1 MKSRQI
7 CGLIAALTILTTATL
22 MPLLF
27 GLPISAHA
35 QNTTATAPLSESQS
49 TNSAQIKDYLTEA
62 SKSLDSGNT
71 TRALEQVDL
80 AGDQLET
87 LAGGTVSDDEG
98 KEGGEVEE
106 GSGEDMDE
114 PGDIDNNDD
123 EEDSP

>member
-7 CGLIAALTILTTATL
+7 CGLIAALTILTTATV
-22 MPLLF
+22 MSLLI

-49 TNSAQIKDYLTEA
+49 TNPAQIKDYFSEA
-62 SKSLDSGNT
+62 IKSLDSGNI

-87 LAGGTVSDDEG
+87 LADGTVSDDEG
-98 KEGGEVEE
+98 EEGGEVEE
-106 GSGEDMDE
+106 GSEDMDE

>member
-1 MKSRQI
+1 MKPRQI
-7 CGLIAALTILTTATL
+7 CGLITALTILTTAAI
-22 MPLLF
+22 MPLLI

-35 QNTTATAPLSESQS
+35 QNTTAPQSESQS
-49 TNSAQIKDYLTEA
+49 TNPAQIKNYLTDAIE
-62 SKSLDSGNT
+62 SLDSGNT

-98 KEGGEVEE
+98 EEGGEVEE

-114 PGDIDNNDD
+114 PGDIDDNND

>member
-7 CGLIAALTILTTATL
+7 CGLIAALTILTTATA
-22 MPLLF
+22 MPLLI

-49 TNSAQIKDYLTEA
+49 TNPAQIKDYLTEA
-62 SKSLDSGNT
+62 IKSLDSGNT

-87 LAGGTVSDDEG
+87 LAGGNVSDDE
-98 KEGGEVEE
+98 EGGEVEE

-114 PGDIDNNDD
+114 PGDIDDNDD
-123 EEDSP
+123 KEDSP